1 MNKKRKK
8 RKLISKLELNKVLI
22 KTHLNLLLLIT
33 NDEDSIRRV
42 DSDNLD
48 GKQDLLVDGASFVD
62 RPSYNSLDQDNHQ
75 MDPDVYKLEKNINLL
90 IQKSLKVCCY
100 CYHSKKMS
108 SNTLQSNTPLTA

>member
-1 MNKKRKK
+1 MKREKKMEISIKVKLK
-8 RKLISKLELNKVLI
+8 RILM
-22 KTHLNLLLLIT
+22 KTHLNLLPLIT

-75 MDPDVYKLEKNINLL
+75 MDPDVYKLE
-90 IQKSLKVCCY
+90 
-100 CYHSKKMS
+100 
-108 SNTLQSNTPLTA
+108 